1 MDREM
6 PVLIGDG
13 LKDNQVKFINAY
25 VNSYCNV
32 SKACAS
38 VDITRQTYY
47 RWLKE
52 SDSFNVAVE
61 QAREALKDRWE
72 DEINKQVFEDRN
84 PVVLNKFAPMVL
96 KDRGYADIKD
106 VNLHQTG
113 QQDNNVVITVVE
125 NAIESKE
132 EEEQRVEH

>member
-1 MDREM
+1 M

-52 SDSFNVAVE
+52 SDSFDVAVK
-61 QAREALKDRWE
+61 QAREALQDRWE
-72 DEINKQVFEDRN
+72 DEINRQVFDDRN
-84 PVVLNKFAPMVL
+84 PVVLNKFAPMDL
-96 KDRGYADIKD
+96 KDRGYEDVKD

-113 QQDNNVVITVVE
+113 KADNNVVITVVE
-125 NAIESKE
+125 GVVNGIE
-132 EEEQRVEH
+132 EELES

>member
-1 MDREM
+1 MDKEL
-6 PVLIGDG
+6 PILIGDG
-13 LKDNQVKFINAY
+13 LSDNQVKFINAY

>member
-1 MDREM
+1 MTNEL
-6 PVLIGDG
+6 PILIGDG
-13 LKDNQVKFINAY
+13 LTNNQIKFINCY

-32 SKACAS
+32 SKACKS
-38 VDITRQTYY
+38 VEITRQTFY
-47 RWLKE
+47 RWAKE
-52 SDSFNVAVE
+52 SDAFKEAVE
-61 QAREALKDRWE
+61 QAKEALKDRWE
-72 DEINKQVFEDRN
+72 DEINRQVFEDRN

-96 KDRGYADIKD
+96 KDRGYSDSKD

-132 EEEQRVEH
+132 EEEQRIEH

>member
-1 MDREM
+1 M

-52 SDSFNVAVE
+52 SDSFDVAVE

-72 DEINKQVFEDRN
+72 DEINRQVFEDRN

-96 KDRGYADIKD
+96 KDRGYSDSKD